1 MSFKFS
7 KVLLL
12 TLLAFNIFE
21 LKLQNKTDG
30 NNIMYQSMIER
41 KKKEMVIEKMK
52 INCMQIVNKNRKH
65 SMVFYFS
72 IKNCQ
77 PCFEMCLD
85 MLNRTIL
92 KRNIYVIS
100 FFDNKNM
107 QIFFQNKYSNLEI
120 LEGTILGCKVIDF
133 IDLNTPYFFEVDDSG
148 NVCNAFVPDKN
159 YPDLLKM
166 YLDYHS
172 FD

>member
-1 MSFKFS
+1 
-7 KVLLL
+7 
-12 TLLAFNIFE
+12 
-21 LKLQNKTDG
+21 
-30 NNIMYQSMIER
+30 
-41 KKKEMVIEKMK
+41 
-52 INCMQIVNKNRKH
+52 
-65 SMVFYFS
+65 
-72 IKNCQ
+72 
-77 PCFEMCLD
+77 
-85 MLNRTIL
+85 
-92 KRNIYVIS
+92 
-100 FFDNKNM
+100 M